1 MFTVPDLDENAAT
14 PFLEELRPG
23 QIATSL
29 FQFLPEILFWIKDK
43 EGRFQFVNQAYCEHL
58 CLSADEIVGKTD
70 FDVHTG
76 ELAQVF
82 VSDDMSIL
90 RDGKSLLNKSE
101 LVTSMAGGIEWRST
115 SKIALFSRKGDIIG
129 TAGFSRRMKHH
140 EGQPLPG
147 VYRGISRL
155 IEYIHDNISKS
166 ISIPELAKEAAM
178 SISTLERHFKSHLN
192 TTPKRFL
199 VRAKIAAGCKRLLN
213 TGMTVAEVAESLGY
227 QEHASFTRAFSN
239 VMHMSP
245 NAYRNFYRGNRDAE
259 ILAANHVEEKQGD

>member
-1 MFTVPDLDENAAT
+1 MFTVSEFDADYGT
-14 PFLEELRPG
+14 RFLEELRPG

-29 FQFLPEILFWIKDK
+29 FQFLPEILFWIKDR

-58 CLSADEIVGKTD
+58 CTTAEQILGKTD
-70 FDVHTG
+70 HDVHTG
-76 ELAQVF
+76 ELAEVY
-82 VSDDMSIL
+82 VTDDISVLAGNGSI
-90 RDGKSLLNKSE
+90 LNKSE
-101 LVTSMAGGIEWRST
+101 LITSMAGGIEWRST
-115 SKIALFSRKGDIIG
+115 SKIPLLNKDGEIIG

-155 IEYIHDNISKS
+155 IQHIHDHISES
-166 ISIPELAKEAAM
+166 ISIPELAKEAGM
-178 SISTLERHFKSHLN
+178 SISTLERHFKTHLN

-245 NAYRNFYRGNRDAE
+245 NAYRSFYRGQKATDIVPEERIAAE
-259 ILAANHVEEKQGD
+259 